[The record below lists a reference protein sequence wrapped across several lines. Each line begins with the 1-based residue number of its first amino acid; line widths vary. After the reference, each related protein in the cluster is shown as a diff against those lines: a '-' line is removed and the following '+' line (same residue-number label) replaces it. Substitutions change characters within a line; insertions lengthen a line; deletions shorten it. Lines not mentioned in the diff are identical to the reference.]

1 MCAVRMQLQCGNCD
15 SASSH
20 QQSHTDSFPTAA
32 QHRSNY
38 TTTITTLTKAAYEMN
53 DMLYLVLF
61 HSFVS
66 LPGGGGGYKSS

>member
-1 MCAVRMQLQCGNCD
+1 MMCAVRMKLQCGNSD

-20 QQSHTDSFPTAA
+20 QQSLTDYLPTTA

-38 TTTITTLTKAAYEMN
+38 ITTLTKAAYEMN
-53 DMLYLVLF
+53 YMLRLVLF

-66 LPGGGGGYKSS
+66 LPGGGGGYKTY